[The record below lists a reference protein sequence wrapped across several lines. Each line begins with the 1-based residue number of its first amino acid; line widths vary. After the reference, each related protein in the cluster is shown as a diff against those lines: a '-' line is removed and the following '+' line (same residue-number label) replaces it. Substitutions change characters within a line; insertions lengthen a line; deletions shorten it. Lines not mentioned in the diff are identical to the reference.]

1 MELKEQFNL
10 LKNIIRFSETAD
22 MKIDLSEI
30 EKMIFKV
37 LPDSLEKNAPP
48 NFPDLYFDFKQ
59 EYERFKEFI
68 LFDKLIGKNVVALG
82 GGFSS
87 GKSTFLNSVMEHEIL
102 PSAINPSTSVPAYLV
117 NDADISVYG
126 VNTFQSKV
134 EMKLEDVM
142 LLSHGFGKFDG
153 DEEVT
158 LGHLLSSLFIS
169 TPYQKFENIAL
180 LDTPGYS
187 KADSASY
194 SAKTD
199 EKIARTQLNSANYI
213 LWFVT
218 ADSGTIT
225 ESDINFIKTLRPEIP
240 KLIIVNKADKI
251 MPDELDEVIDKIK
264 DVLNIKGIQYLDVL
278 AYSSDEPDDYD
289 GDKIIEYLEK
299 WNSGISESR
308 FAYNFKVL
316 FTKCRDYYDELLDN
330 EKKLHN
336 RLSHILADD
345 SLDNVDARDYLNSMD
360 NSAKKRIT
368 DIKNL
373 KEYLKQLQTEFFTE
387 IKRISD
393 MVNIEMPEPSEIDL
407 LQDKISNPKQILDA
421 YCEKYGLNNVKNKNI
436 QNDIAMSVMQ
446 VFEDV
451 KPVINDICGGTDYN
465 IQIAEELSQALQISA
480 ERIHINDCMK
490 LESELIYNTLGG
502 NN

>member
-1 MELKEQFNL
+1 MEIKEQFNL
-10 LKNIIRFSETAD
+10 LKNIIKFSETAD

-30 EKMIFKV
+30 EKMIFNT
-37 LPDSLEKNAPP
+37 LPDSLEKNAPS
-48 NFPDLYFDFKQ
+48 NFPELYFDFKQ

-68 LFDKLIGKNVVALG
+68 LFEKLIGKNVVALG

-87 GKSTFLNSVMEHEIL
+87 GKSTFLNSIMEHEIL

-117 NDADISVYG
+117 NDNDVSVYG
-126 VNTFQSKV
+126 INTFQSKV
-134 EMKLEDVM
+134 EMELKDVM

-153 DEEVT
+153 GEEVT

-213 LWFVT
+213 MWFVT
-218 ADSGTIT
+218 ADAGTIT
-225 ESDINFIKTLRPEIP
+225 DSDINFLKTLRPETP

-264 DVLNIKGIQYLDVL
+264 DVLNIKGVQYLDVL

-289 GDKIIEYLEK
+289 GDKILEYLNG
-299 WNSGISESR
+299 WNNGISESR

-316 FTKCRDYYDELLDN
+316 FTKCKDYYDGLLDE

-345 SLDNVDARDYLNSMD
+345 SLENDDARDYLNSMY
-360 NSAKKRIT
+360 STAKKKIVRIKLL
-368 DIKNL
+368 IENL
-373 KEYLKQLQTEFFTE
+373 KILQNEFFSE

-393 MVNIEMPEPSEIDL
+393 IVNIEMPEPSEIDL
-407 LQDKISNPKQILDA
+407 LQDKLSNPKLVLDA
-421 YCEKYGLNNVKNKNI
+421 YCNTYEKSNTAVMGIKAQLENCFEDFNAVHDRMCGNDRY
-436 QNDIAMSVMQ
+436 QSDIAT
-446 VFEDV
+446 
-451 KPVINDICGGTDYN
+451 IIGDI
-465 IQIAEELSQALQISA
+465 L
-480 ERIHINDCMK
+480 K
-490 LESELIYNTLGG
+490 
-502 NN
+502 